1 MIYLPIRNVPVAQ
14 NKVWWLLCLL
24 CPAKPPQ
31 LTAFDL
37 VLLINH
43 YSILLKL
50 YFYPSLLHLS
60 LRSLAVPEHIDIALI
75 SATETTVR
83 DKEKDVGI

>member
-1 MIYLPIRNVPVAQ
+1 MVVVLAVPSKASQ
-14 NKVWWLLCLL
+14 
-24 CPAKPPQ
+24 PS
-31 LTAFDL
+31 AFDL

-83 DKEKDVGI
+83 DKGKDVGI